1 MNPEHNYLGVSAYGL
16 KMGAITPE
24 TNLPSEIREVIK
36 KCDSDGLISDRD
48 ILCITESIVAKSQNN
63 YITIDQVAEEIR
75 NKHDINKGSTT
86 LVLYPITSRNRFS
99 AILRSIARAVTGGKV
114 IVQLTHPDDEV
125 GNQVVQADLDYK
137 ETYSYS
143 ELKEMKQDGAE
154 INFKHPITDIN
165 YLEYYTEII
174 NDEDSEANI
183 ILSNDPTSQ
192 INNEIDSVIISSIHR
207 REKDRKKLLE
217 KSSNLE
223 IIDLTEIANE
233 GKRSCRWGLL
243 GSNLST
249 DEKLK
254 LAPKNPFEFTKKIQE
269 MIKKETGKNIEVIIY
284 GDGAYKDPE
293 SGIYELADPVT
304 SFGYTEGIK
313 GKFRE
318 GNKYKYLV
326 DKYSEKG
333 HSNDEIDQM
342 IRTQNVEEEDEGTT
356 PRKTKDLTASLADL
370 ISGSADAGTPLVL
383 IKNFL

>member
-1 MNPEHNYLGVSAYGL
+1 MKSKLDYIGVSAYGL
-16 KMGAITPE
+16 KMGAITPQ
-24 TNLPSEIREVIK
+24 TDLPSEIREVIAQ
-36 KCDSDGLISDRD
+36 CDKDGLVDDGD

-63 YITIDQVAEEIR
+63 YITIDQVVTELRE
-75 NKHDINKGSTT
+75 KHGIDKGSNV

-99 AILRSIARAVTGGKV
+99 AILKSIARAVKGGKV

-125 GNQVVQADLDYK
+125 GNRIVDGDLDYK
-137 ETYSYS
+137 ETYSYQ
-143 ELKEMKQDGAE
+143 ELKEMKEKGAS
-154 INFKHPITDIN
+154 INLEHPITGLN

-174 NDEDSEANI
+174 GEEGSEARI
-183 ILSNDPTSQ
+183 VLSNNPKTLID
-192 INNEIDSVIISSIHR
+192 NNLDSIIISSIHR
-207 REKDRKKLLE
+207 RKKDRDILE
-217 KSSNLE
+217 DAVEDQK
-223 IIDLTEIANE
+223 IIDLTEVASE
-233 GKRSCRWGLL
+233 GEKSCRWGLL

-254 LAPKNPFEFTKKIQE
+254 LAPKNPFEFTQKI
-269 MIKKETGKNIEVIIY
+269 KEIIQKTTGKTIEVIIY

-304 SFGYTEGIK
+304 SFGYTDGVE

-326 DKYSEKG
+326 DKYIEKG
-333 HSNDEIDQM
+333 YSHDEVDQM
-342 IRTQNVEEEDEGTT
+342 IRNQEVEEEDEGTT